1 MLNAKLVNLLT
12 KNLYYMYSPKKRQI
26 SMTLGGMESESH
38 GLMMNNQGL
47 ALMHINAADQTNPP
61 LGESLKPVYWEF
73 YLKLETKRNFSSV

>member
-26 SMTLGGMESESH
+26 SMTLGGIESESH

-61 LGESLKPVYWEF
+61 LGESLKTS
-73 YLKLETKRNFSSV
+73 LLGILLETGNQKEFL